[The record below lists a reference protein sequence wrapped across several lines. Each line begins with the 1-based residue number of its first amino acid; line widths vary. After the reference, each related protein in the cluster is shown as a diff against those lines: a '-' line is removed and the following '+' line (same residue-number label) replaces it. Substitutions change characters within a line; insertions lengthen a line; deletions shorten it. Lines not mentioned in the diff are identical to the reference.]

1 MATVTTAP
9 VLDTEST
16 LSLRVFV
23 DTSSIEVFGNG
34 GRFAI
39 TNLVFPKSPYTT
51 LTVSSEG
58 GKGNISNLKVYSHAV
73 HQNAS
78 RHREDKKPEK
88 HK

>member
-1 MATVTTAP
+1 M
-9 VLDTEST
+9 LDTEST

-58 GKGNISNLKVYSHAV
+58 GKGNISNLKVYSL
-73 HQNAS
+73 NL
-78 RHREDKKPEK
+78 K
-88 HK
+88 